1 MAGVLYSCQRL
12 LIELYKMED
21 LTKYFLLL
29 QKYMLNSSFIRL
41 LSIKLKAIFTSEKGV
56 VSQAIS
62 QFITD
67 IR

>member
-12 LIELYKMED
+12 LIELYKREN

-62 QFITD
+62 QFITV